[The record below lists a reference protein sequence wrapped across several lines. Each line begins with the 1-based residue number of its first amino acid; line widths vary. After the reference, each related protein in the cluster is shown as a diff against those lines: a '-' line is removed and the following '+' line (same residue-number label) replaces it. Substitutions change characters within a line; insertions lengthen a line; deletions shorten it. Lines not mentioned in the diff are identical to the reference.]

1 MATQPWHETAAAR
14 RILNR
19 IASNPPAG
27 RFHRAYYPQ
36 SFDEAFRYEGPEV
49 HRMHAVKSA
58 YEQRVLNACHET
70 GDYSPFAVA
79 CEMSVDDAIDAVVDR
94 AAVVGSAAA

>member
-27 RFHRAYYPQ
+27 RFHRTYYVTTV
-36 SFDEAFRYEGPEV
+36 DEAFRYEGPEV
-49 HRMHAVKSA
+49 RALHVIRTSVLD
-58 YEQRVLNACHET
+58 RVLKACQRS
-70 GDYSPFAVA
+70 GDYAPFAAA
-79 CEMSVDDAIDAVVDR
+79 CEVEVDDAIDAVIDR
-94 AAVVGSAAA
+94 ASVVGRAA